1 MLFLSALVIS
11 LLVAS
16 VIVFRR
22 FQEKRKRAAL
32 LASSLNAYE
41 RNIIAHEVP
50 LYRQLPDNIRRPL
63 EGKIN
68 LFLHQVEFLGCD
80 GLEVTEEMR
89 LSIAAQACLLVVNR
103 NIWFDTLRTLLIY
116 PGAFKS
122 VQPRRNGFVVT
133 KREIIRAGESW
144 HRGPVILS
152 WAHSLRGAQNPDDG
166 QNVVIHEFAHQI
178 DDLTGQTN
186 GVPLLAK
193 GQRFAD
199 WENAILP
206 TYEQHV
212 KDVERGR
219 KTVLDAYGAEG
230 HEEFFAVGTETFF
243 EKPEAMQKDMPEVY
257 HQFVTLFG
265 MNPLDWQAK

>member
-1 MLFLSALVIS
+1 MLFLSAL
-11 LLVAS
+11 LVAL
-16 VIVFRR
+16 VVTALVLFRR
-22 FQEKRKRAAL
+22 FQEKRRRTAL
-32 LASSLNAYE
+32 LTSSLNQDE
-41 RNIIAHEVP
+41 RDIIGREVP
-50 LYRQLPDNIRRPL
+50 LYRQLPDDLRDRL
-63 EGKIN
+63 DGKIN

-103 NIWFDTLRTLLIY
+103 DIWFDTLRTLLIY

-122 VQPRRNGFVVT
+122 VQPQRNGFVVT

-166 QNVVIHEFAHQI
+166 QNVVLHEFSHQI
-178 DDLTGQTN
+178 DDLTGQAN

-193 GQRFAD
+193 GQSFAD

-206 TYEQHV
+206 AYEQHV
-212 KDVERGR
+212 SDVQRGR

-243 EKPEAMQKDMPEVY
+243 EKPEAMQHEMPEVY
-257 HQFVTLFG
+257 AQFVRLFRL
-265 MNPLDWQAK
+265 NPLDWDRQ